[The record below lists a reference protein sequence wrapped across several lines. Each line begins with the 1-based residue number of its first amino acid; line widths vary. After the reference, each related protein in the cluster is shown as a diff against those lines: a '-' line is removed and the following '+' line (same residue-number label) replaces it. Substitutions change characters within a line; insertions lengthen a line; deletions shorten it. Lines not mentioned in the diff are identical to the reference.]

1 MKPDELL
8 FRLEQAS
15 NNLLVREEEEVRKG
29 R

>member
-15 NNLLVREEEEVRKG
+15 NNLLVREEEEIRKS